1 MLRNYF
7 TLYHAAMELHERL
20 AGGYLT
26 EAYSE
31 HKNEVTL
38 NFVTPGHQHLRLI
51 VLTHTPFL
59 CLYTKE
65 GLKKK
70 ARDSASLLT
79 GLSMQPVTGVAISPT
94 DREIHIYF
102 EDSAILVLQLFS
114 SKTNLFLVRD
124 NCIIETFKH
133 NSTLAGQPYQPY
145 EESPGILRKLETL
158 AMNKALFLEKYNKPN
173 VENIAKSTAD
183 RIAADLPGFD
193 QTLVQELLKRAGTE
207 DNPEALFNAF
217 QSVFFE
223 LLDPQPGV
231 SEKEDGLLQFT
242 LLHNDEKSKR
252 TFDSVLDGLAH
263 YSISMQRVL
272 ETKEELK
279 GLRTKLLRQL
289 EKTRKSLE
297 GFNPALLNEFAKNYE
312 QCGHLLMAA
321 LYQPRTERKSI
332 SVENIFEPGAP
343 DKIIVLKEAL
353 TLQKNAEEY
362 FSKASKTKG
371 KLKAME
377 DRHERLRKEKET
389 LETLLAETESI
400 SSPKEARCFIE
411 QQSRNPGKSREPAL
425 KNIRTAPPF
434 RTVNISASI
443 TLFVGKNA
451 ANNELLTF
459 SHTKPDD
466 IWLHARG
473 SAGSHCVLK
482 GTTLS
487 NLPAIRQAAEIAA
500 WYSSAKN
507 SALVP
512 VIYTLKK
519 YVRRGKKLA
528 PGQVIVE
535 REEVL
540 MVKPSNRLFSDQA

>member
-1 MLRNYF
+1 MLHNYF

-20 AGGYLT
+20 AGGHLV
-26 EAYSE
+26 EMYSE

-38 NFVTPGHQHLRLI
+38 NFVTPGGQHLRLI
-51 VLTHTPFL
+51 VMTHTPFL
-59 CLYTKE
+59 CLYARE
-65 GLKKK
+65 GAKKR
-70 ARDSASLLT
+70 ARDSASLMT
-79 GLSMQPVTGVAISPT
+79 GLSLQPVTGVAISPS
-94 DREIHIYF
+94 DREIHIHF
-102 EDSAILVLQLFS
+102 EPSAILVLQLFS
-114 SKTNLFLVRD
+114 SKTNLFLVRG
-124 NCIIETFKH
+124 NCIIEAFKR
-133 NSTLAGQPYQPY
+133 NSSLAGQPYQPFDA
-145 EESPGILRKLETL
+145 SPGIFRELETL
-158 AMNKALFLEKYNKPN
+158 AMNKALFEEKYNKLN
-173 VENIAKSTAD
+173 LQSTA
-183 RIAADLPGFD
+183 AVLPGFD
-193 QTLVQELLKRAGTE
+193 QALVQELLQRAGTE
-207 DNPEALFNAF
+207 ESPEALFIAF

-231 SEKEDGLLQFT
+231 SEKEDGQLHFT
-242 LLHNDEKSKR
+242 LLHNAQVSKR

-263 YSISMQRVL
+263 YSISMQRFL

-289 EKTRKSLE
+289 GKIRKSLE
-297 GFNPALLNEFAKNYE
+297 GFNPELLNEFARNYE

-321 LYQPRTERKSI
+321 LYQPRRERKSI
-332 SVENIFEPGAP
+332 SVENIFEPGTP
-343 DKIIVLKEAL
+343 DKIIALKEAL

-362 FSKASKTKG
+362 FSKASRTRG

-377 DRHERLRKEKET
+377 ERQRLLQKERVA
-389 LETLLAETESI
+389 LEKLLAATESI
-400 SSPKEARCFIE
+400 SSPREARRFIE
-411 QQSRNPGKSREPAL
+411 KQGTNQGKSGDPAL

-459 SHTKPDD
+459 SHTKPGD

-473 SAGSHCVLK
+473 EAGSHCVLK
-482 GTTLS
+482 GTTL
-487 NLPAIRQAAEIAA
+487 NNIGAIRQAAEIAA

-519 YVRRGKKLA
+519 YVRQGKKLA

-540 MVKPSNRLFSDQA
+540 LVKPSNRLFTDQA